1 MPCPSRSTRDFA
13 ERRIIPTCLSCKVY
27 DMKLLQPD
35 ILPNHFAMMDEIEA
49 DMKTIY
55 RMLVFTPELQAS
67 TFYNVL

>member
-1 MPCPSRSTRDFA
+1 
-13 ERRIIPTCLSCKVY
+13 
-27 DMKLLQPD
+27 MKLLQPD

-67 TFYNVL
+67 TLYNVL